1 MEKSKVYENTG
12 KKIVI
17 FSDNGVYRLTAVRRA
32 ISEVV
37 QGVTKYYGSKWYIET
52 QQRKGLG
59 FVPVTFSNLPYIFRK
74 KEEIINALSRSVQFR
89 QAYKELKSK

>member
-1 MEKSKVYENTG
+1 MKNTKVYENSG
-12 KKIVI
+12 KRIVI
-17 FSDNGVYRLTAVRRA
+17 FSDNGVYKLTATRRA
-32 ISEVV
+32 ISDVV
-37 QGVTKYYGSKWYIET
+37 QGVTKYYGSQWYIET

-89 QAYKELKSK
+89 QAFQELKG

>member
-1 MEKSKVYENTG
+1 MEKSKVFFFFF
-12 KKIVI
+12 KRIVI
-17 FSDNGVYRLTAVRRA
+17 YSNNGVYKLIATRRA
-32 ISEVV
+32 ISDVV

-59 FVPVTFSNLPYIFRK
+59 FVPITFSNLPYIFHK

-89 QAYKELKSK
+89 QAYEELKSK